1 MRKRQ
6 NKMIFGAFLF
16 FERVRT
22 MKLYQLTDNYLRVQ
36 ELLEENK
43 TEAVEDTL
51 DALTDG
57 FHDKAENIVKI
68 IKSLAADA
76 EMAGKEAKRL
86 LKRKQA
92 LENNVQK
99 LKNYLQTEMERMEIR
114 KINSTLFTIQIQ
126 KNPASVEIVDEALLK
141 PFFLLQE
148 PKIDKKRI
156 AEILKSGE
164 EVKGARLVE
173 SESIRIR

>member
-1 MRKRQ
+1 MKKRQ
-6 NKMIFGAFLF
+6 NRMIFGAFLF

-57 FHDKAENIVKI
+57 FHEKAENIVKI

>member
-1 MRKRQ
+1 MSEALRKA
-6 NKMIFGAFLF
+6 N
-16 FERVRT
+16 
-22 MKLYQLTDNYLRVQ
+22 
-36 ELLEENK
+36 LLL
-43 TEAVEDTL
+43 EDTL

-99 LKNYLQTEMERMEIR
+99 LKTYLQTEMERMEIR

-164 EVKGARLVE
+164 EVEGARLVE

>member
-1 MRKRQ
+1 
-6 NKMIFGAFLF
+6 
-16 FERVRT
+16 
-22 MKLYQLTDNYLRVQ
+22 MKLYELTDNYLRLQ

-43 TEAVEDTL
+43 TEAVMDTL
-51 DALTDG
+51 DAITDG
-57 FHDKAENIVKI
+57 FHDKAENIAKI

-76 EMAGKEAKRL
+76 EMAGTEAKRL

-99 LKNYLQTEMERMEIR
+99 LKTYLQTEMERMEIR

-126 KNPASVEIVDEALLK
+126 KNPVSVEIVDDSLLQA
-141 PFFLLQE
+141 FFLLQE
-148 PKIDKKRI
+148 PKIDKKSI

>member
-1 MRKRQ
+1 
-6 NKMIFGAFLF
+6 
-16 FERVRT
+16 

-51 DALTDG
+51 DALADG

-164 EVKGARLVE
+164 EVEGARLVE

>member
-1 MRKRQ
+1 
-6 NKMIFGAFLF
+6 
-16 FERVRT
+16 
-22 MKLYQLTDNYLRVQ
+22 MKLYELTDNYLRLQ

-43 TEAVEDTL
+43 TEAVMDTL
-51 DALTDG
+51 DAITDS
-57 FHDKAENIVKI
+57 FHDKAENIAKI

-76 EMAGKEAKRL
+76 EMAGTEAKRL

-99 LKNYLQTEMERMEIR
+99 LKTYLQTEMERMEIR

-126 KNPASVEIVDEALLK
+126 KNPVSVEIVDDSLLQA
-141 PFFLLQE
+141 FFLLQE

>member
-1 MRKRQ
+1 
-6 NKMIFGAFLF
+6 
-16 FERVRT
+16 
-22 MKLYQLTDNYLRVQ
+22 MKLYELTDNYLKVQ
-36 ELLEENK
+36 EFLEENN
-43 TEAVEDTL
+43 TDAVKDTL
-51 DALTDG
+51 DELTDS
-57 FHDKAENIVKI
+57 FHDKSENIVKI

-76 EMAGKEAKRL
+76 EMAGIEAKRL

-92 LENNVQK
+92 LENNVQN

-126 KNPASVEIVDEALLK
+126 KNPPSVEIVEEALLK

>member
-1 MRKRQ
+1 
-6 NKMIFGAFLF
+6 
-16 FERVRT
+16 
-22 MKLYQLTDNYLRVQ
+22 MKLYELTDNYLRLQ

-43 TEAVEDTL
+43 TEAVMDTL
-51 DALTDG
+51 DAITHG
-57 FHDKAENIVKI
+57 FHDKAENIAKI

-76 EMAGKEAKRL
+76 EMAGTEAKRL

-99 LKNYLQTEMERMEIR
+99 LKTYLQTEMERMEIR

-126 KNPASVEIVDEALLK
+126 KNPVSVEIVDDSLLQA
-141 PFFLLQE
+141 FFLLQE

>member
-1 MRKRQ
+1 
-6 NKMIFGAFLF
+6 
-16 FERVRT
+16 
-22 MKLYQLTDNYLRVQ
+22 MKLYQLTNNYLRVQ

-164 EVKGARLVE
+164 EVEGARLVE

>member
-1 MRKRQ
+1 
-6 NKMIFGAFLF
+6 
-16 FERVRT
+16 

-51 DALTDG
+51 DALADG

-99 LKNYLQTEMERMEIR
+99 LKTYLQTEMERMEIR

>member
-1 MRKRQ
+1 
-6 NKMIFGAFLF
+6 
-16 FERVRT
+16 
-22 MKLYQLTDNYLRVQ
+22 MKLYELTDNYLRLQ

-43 TEAVEDTL
+43 TEAVMDTL
-51 DALTDG
+51 DAITDG
-57 FHDKAENIVKI
+57 FHDKAENIAKI

-76 EMAGKEAKRL
+76 EMAGTEAKRL

-99 LKNYLQTEMERMEIR
+99 LKTYLQTEMERMEIR

-126 KNPASVEIVDEALLK
+126 KNPVSVEIVDDSLLQA
-141 PFFLLQE
+141 FFLLQE
-148 PKIDKKRI
+148 PKIDKKSI
-156 AEILKSGE
+156 AEILKSGK

>member
-1 MRKRQ
+1 MGL
-6 NKMIFGAFLF
+6 FYF

-22 MKLYQLTDNYLRVQ
+22 MKLYRLTDNYLRVQ

-99 LKNYLQTEMERMEIR
+99 LKTYLQTEMERMEIR

-164 EVKGARLVE
+164 EVEGARLVE

>member
-1 MRKRQ
+1 
-6 NKMIFGAFLF
+6 
-16 FERVRT
+16 

-99 LKNYLQTEMERMEIR
+99 LKTYLQTEMERMEIR

-164 EVKGARLVE
+164 EVEGARLVE

>member
-1 MRKRQ
+1 
-6 NKMIFGAFLF
+6 
-16 FERVRT
+16 
-22 MKLYQLTDNYLRVQ
+22 MKLYRLTDNYLRVQ

-99 LKNYLQTEMERMEIR
+99 LKTYLQTEMERMEIR

-164 EVKGARLVE
+164 EVEGARLVE

>member
-1 MRKRQ
+1 
-6 NKMIFGAFLF
+6 
-16 FERVRT
+16 
-22 MKLYQLTDNYLRVQ
+22 MKLYELTDNYLRLQ

-43 TEAVEDTL
+43 TEAVMDTL
-51 DALTDG
+51 DAITDG
-57 FHDKAENIVKI
+57 FHDKAENIAKI

-76 EMAGKEAKRL
+76 EMAGTEAKRL
-86 LKRKQA
+86 LKRKKV

-99 LKNYLQTEMERMEIR
+99 LKTYLQTEMERMEIR

-126 KNPASVEIVDEALLK
+126 KNPVSVEIVDDSLLQA
-141 PFFLLQE
+141 FFLLQE

>member
-1 MRKRQ
+1 MKKRQ
-6 NKMIFGAFLF
+6 NRMIFGAFLF
-16 FERVRT
+16 LERVRT
-22 MKLYQLTDNYLRVQ
+22 MKLYELTDNYLRVQ

-99 LKNYLQTEMERMEIR
+99 LKTYLQTEMERMEIR

>member
-1 MRKRQ
+1 MGL
-6 NKMIFGAFLF
+6 FYF

-99 LKNYLQTEMERMEIR
+99 LKTYLQTEMERMEIR
-114 KINSTLFTIQIQ
+114 KINSTLFMIQIQ

-164 EVKGARLVE
+164 EVEGARLVE